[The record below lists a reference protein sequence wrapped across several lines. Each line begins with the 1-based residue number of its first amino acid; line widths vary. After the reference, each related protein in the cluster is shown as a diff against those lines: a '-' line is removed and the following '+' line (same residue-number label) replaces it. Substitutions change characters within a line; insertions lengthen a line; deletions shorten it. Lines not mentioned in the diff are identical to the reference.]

1 MSSTARDYYQVL
13 GLSRTA
19 SPDDI
24 KKAFRRLARQ
34 YHPDLHSGP
43 SKLEMERKFKELSEA
58 YEVLSDPEKRKQ
70 YDQRESMWTRTEW
83 YTTAESRTKPPEQGF
98 ASSRTS
104 HPRQTHTH
112 QPHGH
117 GGSRSGGL
125 ADFFESIFGEPDD
138 SPAQPNTNEQG
149 EDVETIVEISLR
161 DVYWGVTKRLSLLEP
176 VSCSACQGTGSV
188 RRRMCQACLGTGF
201 RAESKVLDVKIP
213 AGIEEG
219 AKMRIPGRGRPSL
232 HGGKRGDLY
241 LFIKTKPGHAF
252 RRVGSDLYATLP
264 IWPWEAALGTEVL
277 VPTLTEPVRVKIP
290 SGSTAESK
298 LRLKGKGLPT
308 GTGGYGDLLLTLQ
321 IVMPR
326 TISNE
331 ARALYEQ
338 LAREN
343 HADPRTEFLA
353 KAHQD

>member
-1 MSSTARDYYQVL
+1 M
-13 GLSRTA
+13 
-19 SPDDI
+19 
-24 KKAFRRLARQ
+24 
-34 YHPDLHSGP
+34 
-43 SKLEMERKFKELSEA
+43 
-58 YEVLSDPEKRKQ
+58 
-70 YDQRESMWTRTEW
+70 
-83 YTTAESRTKPPEQGF
+83 
-98 ASSRTS
+98 
-104 HPRQTHTH
+104 
-112 QPHGH
+112 
-117 GGSRSGGL
+117 
-125 ADFFESIFGEPDD
+125 
-138 SPAQPNTNEQG
+138 
-149 EDVETIVEISLR
+149 
-161 DVYWGVTKRLSLLEP
+161 
-176 VSCSACQGTGSV
+176 
-188 RRRMCQACLGTGF
+188 RRRRCQACSGTGF
-201 RAESKVLDVKIP
+201 RPESKVLDVKIP

-241 LFIKTKPGHAF
+241 LFIKTKPGHTF
-252 RRVGSDLYATLP
+252 RRAGSDLHVTLP

-321 IVMPR
+321 IVMPQ

-343 HADPRTEFLA
+343 HADPRTELLA